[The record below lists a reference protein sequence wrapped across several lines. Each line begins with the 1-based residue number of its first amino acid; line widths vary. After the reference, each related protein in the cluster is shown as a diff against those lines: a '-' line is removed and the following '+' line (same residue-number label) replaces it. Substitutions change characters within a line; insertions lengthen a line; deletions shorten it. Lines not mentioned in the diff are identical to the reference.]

1 MRKVVLAAVAATAL
15 AAASTA
21 NAAITVTNSSGVSAP
36 VNVVNTPTQS
46 TIDFGQN
53 PAPSGSFSGWFE
65 FNNDLSGLYS
75 VIVSTSTPFASIT
88 DAALS
93 GLGGSPTIA
102 SASGSGNS
110 LSLLV
115 NFLGAGDYR
124 FSFGGNA
131 PPNGGVVNGNLT
143 FQPVPEPATWAM
155 MLVGFAGIGFAMRRR
170 SKPVLAQVA

>member
-1 MRKVVLAAVAATAL
+1 MRKLVLAAVAASAL

-21 NAAITVTNSSGVSAP
+21 NAAITVTNTSGVSTP
-36 VNVVNTPTQS
+36 PTVVNTPTQS
-46 TIDFGQN
+46 TVDFAQN
-53 PAPSGSFSGWFE
+53 PTPAGSFSGWFE

-88 DAALS
+88 DASLS
-93 GLGGSPTIA
+93 GLGGNPVIA

-124 FSFGGNA
+124 FSFGGTA
-131 PPNGGVVNGNLT
+131 PANGGVANGNLT

-155 MLVGFAGIGFAMRRR
+155 MLVGFAGIGLAMRRR
-170 SKPVLAQVA
+170 NKPVLAQVA